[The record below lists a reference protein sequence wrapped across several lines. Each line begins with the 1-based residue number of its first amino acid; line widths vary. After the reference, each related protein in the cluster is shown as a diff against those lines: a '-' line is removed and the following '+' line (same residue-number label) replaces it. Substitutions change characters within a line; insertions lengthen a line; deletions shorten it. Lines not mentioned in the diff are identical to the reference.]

1 MERIKQ
7 ALERAREERERGGV
21 SKSRRVWSSAAPDLS
36 ITFTETRTLRLSPE
50 IIDQKRLVAIAEE
63 GTMADAYRIL
73 RTRVLQRMR
82 GNGWHSIAVTSM
94 TEHNGKT
101 LTAVNLAISM
111 AKEVNHTVL
120 LVDLDLR
127 RPNVGRCFLNEPVPG
142 LSDHLLRGVPLSD
155 ILFNPGIDR
164 LVVLPGNEP
173 LANSSEMLS
182 SPAMTRLVHDLKTR
196 YESRF
201 IVFDMPTLMATDDV
215 LAFLP
220 QTDGVL
226 LVVEEGR
233 TLRQELARAPEL
245 LQGTNLIGT
254 VLNKSADP
262 VYKYY

>member
-21 SKSRRVWSSAAPDLS
+21 YKSRRVWSSSAPDLS
-36 ITFTETRTLRLSPE
+36 IDFTETRKLQLAPV
-50 IIDQKRLVAIAEE
+50 IIDQKRLAAAAED
-63 GTMADAYRIL
+63 GATADAYRIL

-82 GNGWHSIAVTSM
+82 GNGWRSLAVTSM

-127 RPNVGRCFLNEPVPG
+127 RPTVGRCFSNEPAPG
-142 LSDHLLRGVPLSD
+142 LSDHLLRGVPLNQ

-182 SPAMTRLVHDLKTR
+182 SPAMATLIQDLKTR
-196 YESRF
+196 YESRY
-201 IVFDMPTLMATDDV
+201 IVFDMPTLLATDDV
-215 LAFLP
+215 LTFLP

-226 LVVEEGR
+226 LVIEEGQ
-233 TLRQELARAPEL
+233 TLRQDLARVPDL
-245 LQGTNLIGT
+245 LHGTNLIGT

-262 VYKYY
+262 VYKYS

>member
-7 ALERAREERERGGV
+7 ALQRAREERENSGTV
-21 SKSRRVWSSAAPDLS
+21 KSRRVWSSAAADLS
-36 ITFTETRTLRLSPE
+36 ITFSETRTLRLSPE
-50 IIDQKRLVAIAEE
+50 DIDKNRLVAVAEG

-82 GNGWHSIAVTSM
+82 ANGWRSLAVTSM

-127 RPNVGRCFLNEPVPG
+127 RPSVGRCFSSVPAPG
-142 LSDHLLRGVPLSD
+142 ISDYLLRATPLSEV
-155 ILFNPGIDR
+155 LFTPGIDR

-182 SPAMTRLVHDLKTR
+182 SPAMTNLIQELKTR
-196 YESRF
+196 YDSRY

-215 LAFLP
+215 LTFLP
-220 QTDGVL
+220 QTDAVL
-226 LVVEEGR
+226 LVVEEGN

-245 LQGTNLIGT
+245 LHGSNLIGT